1 MPSIL
6 FVCTANRFRS
16 PIAAIAFARQ
26 VVKRGDDHHIN
37 ISSAGTWTVPGLP
50 ATPDALKQAQK
61 YNLNLSLHKSR
72 LISLEILSQA
82 DLVLVMDANHKEG
95 ITHEFPVVADKIYLL
110 AEVTNEA
117 SYDIPDP
124 YSTDETPSVVAK
136 EIVEMIERGY
146 EKILALALE
155 KAQHPKDAA

>member
-26 VVKRGDDHHIN
+26 VVKRGDDHHIS
-37 ISSAGTWTVPGLP
+37 ISSAGTWTVTGLP
-50 ATPDALKQAQK
+50 ATSDALKQAQK
-61 YNLNLSLHKSR
+61 YSLNLSLHKSR
-72 LISLEILSQA
+72 LISQEILSES

-95 ITHEFPVVADKIYLL
+95 ITHEFPAVANKVYLL
-110 AEVTNEA
+110 SEVSNGA

-124 YSTDETPSVVAK
+124 YSTDESPAVVAR
-136 EIVEMIERGY
+136 EIIELIDRNY
-146 EKILALALE
+146 DQIIQLAEKMERE
-155 KAQHPKDAA
+155 KRTK

>member
-26 VVKRGDDHHIN
+26 VVKRGDDHHIS
-37 ISSAGTWTVPGLP
+37 ISSAGTWTVTGLP
-50 ATPDALKQAQK
+50 ATPDALKQAQEF
-61 YNLNLSLHKSR
+61 NLNLALHKSR
-72 LISLEILSQA
+72 LITQEILAQA

-95 ITHEFPVVADKIYLL
+95 ISHEFPTVAHKVYLL
-110 AEVTNEA
+110 SEVSNGA

-124 YSTDETPSVVAK
+124 YSTDESPVVVAR
-136 EIVEMIERGY
+136 EIIELIDRGY
-146 EKILALALE
+146 DQIIQLAVKLEREKRIR
-155 KAQHPKDAA
+155 

>member
-26 VVKRGDDHHIN
+26 VVKRGDDHLIS
-37 ISSAGTWTVPGLP
+37 ISSAGTWTVAGLP

-61 YNLNLSLHKSR
+61 YNLNLSMHKSR
-72 LISLEILSQA
+72 LISHEILSES

-95 ITHEFPVVADKIYLL
+95 IIHEFPAAEDKVFLL
-110 AEVTNEA
+110 SEA
-117 SYDIPDP
+117 VNGTAYDIPDP
-124 YSTDETPSVVAK
+124 YSTDESPAVIAK

-155 KAQHPKDAA
+155 KSNNPKEMT

>member
-16 PIAAIAFARQ
+16 PIAAIAFGRQ

-37 ISSAGTWTVPGLP
+37 ISSAGTWTVSGLP

-61 YNLNLSLHKSR
+61 YNLNLSLHRSR
-72 LISLEILSQA
+72 LISQEILSES
-82 DLVLVMDANHKEG
+82 DLILVMDANHKEG

-124 YSTDETPSVVAK
+124 YSTDESPAVVAK
-136 EIVEMIERGY
+136 EIVEMIDHGY
-146 EKILALALE
+146 EKILQLALT
-155 KAQHPKDAA
+155 KAQHPKEDS